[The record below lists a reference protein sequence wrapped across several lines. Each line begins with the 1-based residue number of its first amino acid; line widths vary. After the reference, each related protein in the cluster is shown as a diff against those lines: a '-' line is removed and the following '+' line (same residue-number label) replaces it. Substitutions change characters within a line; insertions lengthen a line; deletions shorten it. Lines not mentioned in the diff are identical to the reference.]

1 MTDTS
6 NDGSMTKTAAV
17 APTVALASPAY
28 SGIAQVIGHTL
39 TASAA
44 MLAFFFVF
52 QGTLLANFPT
62 LYEKFSQAT
71 LPGLGNFPIGRAALV
86 ILCLLALAFTGWSYL
101 IVRLF
106 ITYFDSFVASGTALE
121 GDGKL
126 SGLFAALHS
135 ASEEALPHRLL
146 VWATGAFFVLLF
158 LLWLGLAAIVLFGDG
173 SAGRGLL

>member
-1 MTDTS
+1 MTGTS
-6 NDGSMTKTAAV
+6 NEASVTTAA
-17 APTVALASPAY
+17 APTPAVALAPPAY
-28 SGIAQVIGHTL
+28 SAIAHVIGHTF

-71 LPGLGNFPIGRAALV
+71 LPGLGHFPIGRAALV
-86 ILCLLALAFTGWSYL
+86 ILCLLALAFTGWSCL

-106 ITYFDSFVASGTALE
+106 ITYFDSFIASGTALE
-121 GDGKL
+121 SDGKL

-135 ASEEALPHRLL
+135 ASKAAMPHRLL
-146 VWATGAFFVLLF
+146 VWVTGAFFVLLF

-173 SAGRGLL
+173 SVGRGLL